1 MIATKS
7 KTKFLH
13 FWKLFLVSTFFNEN
27 DAFVRSR

>member
-13 FWKLFLVSTFFNEN
+13 FWKFFLVSTFLNEN
-27 DAFVRSR
+27 GAFVRSR